1 MRHEKYEYVSQGGHF
16 VNKRQQQQ
24 QLQQAVQQQLQL
36 QQQLQQVQLALR
48 LSARFDLLN
57 LIQA

>member
-24 QLQQAVQQQLQL
+24 QLQQAVQQQLQ
-36 QQQLQQVQLALR
+36 QVQLALR
-48 LSARFDLLN
+48 LSVRFDLLN